1 MTALPILHTRIQHT
15 AMLLLYQKNCH
26 EEMKKISRCNKKEG
40 LIMGKAFKKP
50 KGRGGYI
57 GWQRS
62 VRSEHAVEKYEV
74 PLSWIKKDIINQ
86 AITVAQQRYSL
97 SDKQVSALKSVP
109 VYVWKEQKPT
119 SWHHTGKFFEKT
131 YHYNLVEEA
140 HLFAT
145 NPELISETINSH
157 KRKLAKQKKQSK
169 NNGRVTL
176 YRFSKQIWNGDRR
189 NRTITG
195 YDDGIGIT
203 IGRSNRLYV
212 VISTHNGKY
221 KADTKPVYYTLHSH
235 SLAILNKYH
244 SFADLIK
251 KHKKYARIQ
260 SNYNALL
267 QYLRN

>member
-1 MTALPILHTRIQHT
+1 MTVLSILHTRIQHT
-15 AMLLLYQKNCH
+15 AMLLLYQKNCY
-26 EEMKKISRCNKKEG
+26 EEMQEKISRCNKKEG
-40 LIMGKAFKKP
+40 LIM
-50 KGRGGYI
+50 GYI

-62 VRSEHAVEKYEV
+62 VRSEHAVENYEV

-86 AITVAQQRYSL
+86 ALNVAQQRYSL
-97 SDKQVSALKSVP
+97 SDKQVSALKSAP

-157 KRKLAKQKKQSK
+157 KRKLAKQKKHSK
-169 NNGRVTL
+169 NNGKVTF
-176 YRFSKQIWNGDRR
+176 YRFSKQIWNGNRR

-195 YDDGIGIT
+195 YDDGIGII

-212 VISTHNGKY
+212 VVSTHNGKY
-221 KADTKPVYYTLHSH
+221 KAATKPVYYTLHSH

-251 KHKKYARIQ
+251 KHKKYVCIQ
-260 SNYNALL
+260 SNYDALL